1 METPAEHRGRPLEPG
16 PAGPGPA
23 RRVCAGSAGEGT
35 QRDAGRGA
43 SRACGSSGPAAGA
56 SLTSSW
62 SRTWPRRW
70 GPPPQLGPRGSLPD
84 SASLQEVTWTPPPLP
99 GRGGWKGAARRVNPS
114 AAAGFPRRCPG
125 PRPSGAR
132 WLGDSGLSLGDSACG
147 GA

>member
-1 METPAEHRGRPLEPG
+1 MKTPAEHRGKAPRTGARGAQPCAEGLCGQGGQHGRGDSEG
-16 PAGPGPA
+16 RRA
-23 RRVCAGSAGEGT
+23 RRIAGL
-35 QRDAGRGA
+35 
-43 SRACGSSGPAAGA
+43 GSSGPAAGP

-62 SRTWPRRW
+62 SRTRPRGW

-125 PRPSGAR
+125 PRPSGA
-132 WLGDSGLSLGDSACG
+132 GSGTPHSACG